1 MVGNVAWLWVIGM
14 KWNRGAAAAITL
26 VGAIGASTVG
36 QSAWASSRTYDFT
49 VTVASGPLAGT
60 VAPGRLSFE
69 EGLVPEGGFGRVVG
83 TGLLTSFAFLWNGV
97 AYNEG
102 TADAITLGFGGYPY
116 LGSRQLGE
124 LTSFVIGN
132 HCRDPQA
139 PDTCLVL
146 NNSNDW
152 RGRLGLAFDPD
163 LPGVREESAFYFA
176 LPGEITTFA
185 IGPSSPGPIQITAV
199 PEPSSPALLIAGL
212 CGMFAVTRRRSKGVQ
227 GATSPR

>member
-1 MVGNVAWLWVIGM
+1 MKRSRVFAVALTLL
-14 KWNRGAAAAITL
+14 GAM
-26 VGAIGASTVG
+26 GASSMG
-36 QSAWASSRTYDFT
+36 QSAWASSRAYDFT

-60 VAPGRLSFE
+60 VATGSLSFDE
-69 EGLVPEGGFGRVVG
+69 SLIPAGGFGRVVG
-83 TGLLTSFAFLWNGV
+83 TGLLTSFSFLWNGI

-102 TADAITLGFGGYPY
+102 TADATTLGFGGYPA
-116 LGSRQLGE
+116 LGSRQPGE

-152 RGRLGLAFDPD
+152 RGRMGLAFDPD
-163 LPGVREESAFYFA
+163 LPGVRQESDFYFA
-176 LPGEITTFA
+176 LPSEVTTFA

-199 PEPSSPALLIAGL
+199 PEPSSYALLIAGL
-212 CGMFAVTRRRSKGVQ
+212 CGIFALTSRRSKEGHT
-227 GATSPR
+227 GTSPR